1 MQTSFPQSLVKG
13 GRVGVG
19 RVLIVQ
25 HSNKEKA
32 EKYRQGP
39 MCAEVVRTE
48 DMGRASNV
56 SARGAP
62 VANQLLT
69 SVQGCAEEVGT
80 FIVVVLHLI
89 HVCLQCMSVVH
100 FKILKGHSILFIYL
114 LGSRN
119 YL

>member
-48 DMGRASNV
+48 GMGRASNV

-80 FIVVVLHLI
+80 
-89 HVCLQCMSVVH
+89 
-100 FKILKGHSILFIYL
+100 L
-114 LGSRN
+114 LLC
-119 YL
+119 YI